1 MTITTLTCDKCGAK
15 MTIET
20 DDAVYREKKRAAFEK
35 KHAKCKER
43 KEKWASTYG

>member
-20 DDAVYREKKRAAFEK
+20 DDAAYKEKKKAAFEK
-35 KHAKCKER
+35 RHAKCKEKR
-43 KEKWASTYG
+43 EKQI